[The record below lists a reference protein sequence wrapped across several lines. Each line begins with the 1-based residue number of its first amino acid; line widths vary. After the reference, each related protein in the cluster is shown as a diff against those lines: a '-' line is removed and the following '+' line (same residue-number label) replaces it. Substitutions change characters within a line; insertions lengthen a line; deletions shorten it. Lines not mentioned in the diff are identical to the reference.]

1 MGQEQSCAHD
11 NMSVLMQLVRHNP
24 AVRSCIQ
31 RVYNEIIPKTVEIKE
46 DGKELAHDLQT
57 FLGPWLAQFLEHAL
71 EMAYMC
77 GFVVFVRHR
86 HEGIEVPVL
95 LPLDSFTWGVEHV
108 TQKTKKSKCEISC
121 LYRYSV
127 RPLHPEIT
135 ADDLFVFNFVD
146 PLVNGTCTASSEG
159 RRRKGIS
166 IKNNNEGEQSIARLS
181 PL

>member
-1 MGQEQSCAHD
+1 
-11 NMSVLMQLVRHNP
+11 
-24 AVRSCIQ
+24 
-31 RVYNEIIPKTVEIKE
+31 
-46 DGKELAHDLQT
+46 
-57 FLGPWLAQFLEHAL
+57 
-71 EMAYMC
+71 
-77 GFVVFVRHR
+77 VFVRHR